1 MAIVAIQ
8 SKPLAYA
15 MQGNFEGVI
24 SHFYLGEILEPKQSL
39 TVKVG
44 LQGFRAQGLRG
55 MLTLKT
61 LILSQIT
68 TGNPINPSETFTFD
82 LPKGQDVGHIIVGCN
97 LNFSPFI

>member
-1 MAIVAIQ
+1 MRE
-8 SKPLAYA
+8 S
-15 MQGNFEGVI
+15 FHVI

>member
-1 MAIVAIQ
+1 M
-8 SKPLAYA
+8 
-15 MQGNFEGVI
+15 I
-24 SHFYLGEILEPKQSL
+24 SHFYLGERLEPKQSL

-55 MLTLKT
+55 MPIKKI
-61 LILSQIT
+61 LILSRFT

-82 LPKGQDVGHIIVGCN
+82 LPKGQDVGRIIVGCN